1 MMYTGRRYR
10 GRELA
15 EKGANINFIVPKEE
29 VMKKAGDVARTIAER
44 NPKSLYLLKYAV
56 NAPKRKLLID
66 ARLQEDMMH
75 TISFGYPE
83 TQKAIEELYA
93 E

>member
-1 MMYTGRRYR
+1 
-10 GRELA
+10 
-15 EKGANINFIVPKEE
+15 
-29 VMKKAGDVARTIAER
+29 
-44 NPKSLYLLKYAV
+44 V